1 MPLSLEVKAQQKCL
15 LLLSLG
21 EKALGLLWWDEL
33 SCVTDA
39 DAPPVPRAEG
49 RRLIH
54 TCLEAH
60 TVLNCTVGM

>member
-1 MPLSLEVKAQQKCL
+1 MPLSLEVKAQQKRL
-15 LLLSLG
+15 LMLSLG
-21 EKALGLLWWDEL
+21 EKALGVLWWYEL
-33 SCVTDA
+33 SCVPGA

-49 RRLIH
+49 RRLLH